1 MDVQAPLNFPDA
13 RRDGLHD
20 RNAKA
25 LFERRDD
32 TERVETRSQDV
43 DGIRVRASIQKSG
56 LSATGMR

>member
-1 MDVQAPLNFPDA
+1 MDAQAPLNFPDA

-20 RNAKA
+20 RNANV

-32 TERVETRSQDV
+32 TERIEARSQDV
-43 DGIRVRASIQKSG
+43 GGIRLRALVQKSG